1 MDKLE
6 LKHLAPYLPYG
17 LKAIS
22 SCELKMQTSIDD
34 FEIQESKGTVI
45 LIELLSDKFC
55 QFEVCSENSLYTS
68 WFNYEVMDSLKPIL
82 RPLSD
87 LTKEI
92 EHNSE
97 KFVPTE
103 RFYELID
110 NIDLLDNMF
119 EDIYSK
125 NEILHWPYNVI
136 EKLLEWHFNVFNF
149 PENLYINYNNI

>member
-6 LKHLAPYLPYG
+6 LKHLAPYLHYG
-17 LKAIS
+17 LKARMSLPFDNETI
-22 SCELKMQTSIDD
+22 T
-34 FEIQESKGTVI
+34 EIVG
-45 LIELLSDKFC
+45 L
-55 QFEVCSENSLYTS
+55 SENHAELIGIRQTVTEH
-68 WFNYEVMDSLKPIL
+68 FEFTDIKPIL